1 MHTQLQ
7 PVQRSCAKLINSRDR
22 QRHVLPKSQHIDP
35 TISFLL
41 PFIAILCTAILLTF
55 PLSADAYPFRDVTRS
70 AGLKRPLG
78 RRRKYGGASVAD
90 LDADGWPDLLCG
102 HHGDKSMQVYFNNR
116 DGTFSLSPFS
126 FWRDLHGLNPFHA
139 YPRSGGMHFL
149 ASTGGSNGIKPQFPH
164 LFRVFPNRTI
174 VDVTHLSPDLLHTRR
189 RGRSAIVMSLRTKK
203 RSREKGVST
212 HPDIVLLN
220 HDDGSEHHHRA
231 FTVSRHG
238 ALTERPLHKKS
249 FYQSH
254 NMYGGV
260 TDIDGDGVMEV
271 VLLGR
276 LSVFKLKKDFSFVE
290 ISKRVLPRLP
300 VTDRF
305 SRGDMVGSLAYAEL
319 DYDND
324 GHFDLFVTRSR
335 AGPNRPMRVVN
346 MHDHLLRNV
355 NGRYYNDVTKAARIP
370 TKKANSHGVTVGD
383 FDNDGHIDIF
393 IVRYNISP
401 PYLLLLNDG
410 NGKFKS
416 VRSGFWRSANVDGD
430 SATAVDYNRDGRL
443 DIILSE
449 GNWGMDN
456 TRKGYYRVMKNMW
469 RNGNGFL
476 LVRVRSAVGF
486 SVTSLHAVVTV
497 VMPDGSKQVR
507 RVGSPGTL
515 VSNSYVELVHFGLGR
530 HLVVP
535 VVSVRW
541 TDGAVSMKG
550 HVLANET
557 VEFGV

>member
-1 MHTQLQ
+1 
-7 PVQRSCAKLINSRDR
+7 
-22 QRHVLPKSQHIDP
+22 
-35 TISFLL
+35 
-41 PFIAILCTAILLTF
+41 
-55 PLSADAYPFRDVTRS
+55 
-70 AGLKRPLG
+70 
-78 RRRKYGGASVAD
+78 
-90 LDADGWPDLLCG
+90 
-102 HHGDKSMQVYFNNR
+102 
-116 DGTFSLSPFS
+116 
-126 FWRDLHGLNPFHA
+126 
-139 YPRSGGMHFL
+139 
-149 ASTGGSNGIKPQFPH
+149 
-164 LFRVFPNRTI
+164 
-174 VDVTHLSPDLLHTRR
+174 
-189 RGRSAIVMSLRTKK
+189 MSLRTRK
-203 RSREKGVST
+203 RNRKKGVST

-254 NMYGGV
+254 DQYGGV

-276 LSVFKLKKDFSFVE
+276 LAVFKLKKDFSFVE
-290 ISKRVLPRLP
+290 ISKKVLPRLP

-335 AGPNRPMRVVN
+335 AGPNRPMRFKN

-355 NGRYYNDVTKAARIP
+355 NGRYYTDVTAAARIP
-370 TKKANSHGVTVGD
+370 TKKPNSHGVTVGD
-383 FDNDGHIDIF
+383 FDNDGNIDIF

-401 PYLLLLNDG
+401 PYILLLN
-410 NGKFKS
+410 NGKGNFKA
-416 VRSGFWRSANVDGD
+416 VRPGFWRNAKVDGD
-430 SATAVDYNRDGRL
+430 SATAVDYDRDGRL
-443 DIILSE
+443 DIVLSE
-449 GNWGMDN
+449 GNWGMDD

-476 LVRVRSAVGF
+476 LVRVRSAPGF
-486 SVTSLHAVVTV
+486 AVTSLHAVVTV

-515 VSNSYVELVHFGLGR
+515 VSNSYVELVHFGLGKNP
-530 HLVVP
+530 VVP
-535 VVSVRW
+535 VVFVKW